1 MSDISSFKPTPH
13 PVIKMPDVKM
23 LVERL
28 GLDKTAEILEL
39 REDKI
44 LAEQLD
50 PYRHGFEPDH
60 WKEADRLIKEKQ
72 ELLVL
77 GGNRAGK
84 TEWMAKRVIQT
95 LINKDKA
102 MVWCLHTTQKSSIQM
117 QQNVVWKYMP
127 PELKN
132 CRKTKVTNIAYS
144 QKNGFSEESFILP
157 NGSQCVF
164 MNYAQKRDVIE
175 GGECDLI
182 WCDELVPM
190 DWIETLRYR
199 IVTRRGKLAITFTPI
214 AGYSQVVKEFVAG
227 CNFKNWLKAD
237 ILDPNNVYVGG
248 VPRGHMPFIA
258 DCHRNN
264 GSVIWFHSQLNPY
277 NPFDE
282 LVKTLDGK
290 NLYEKKI
297 RAYGWADNTV
307 GNQFPRFGDSHIID
321 ESAVPET
328 GTNYMVA
335 DPAGARNWFMLWAR
349 KADDGNLYIY
359 REWPDIS
366 YGEWA
371 LPSEKPDGKEG
382 IAQRNGA
389 GMGIDDYKKL
399 ILKLEENDAEEVM
412 ERYIDPRAGAT
423 QAIGRDG
430 GTSVIE
436 LLDGGDEPMYFAPAA
451 GIAVEQGVAMINDL
465 LAYNMGEPI
474 SPLNQPK
481 LFVTKNCKNLI
492 YCLKEWTGADGD
504 KGSTK
509 DPIDCLRYLVVMQP
523 EFVDTKTIINNKP
536 FSY

>member
-1 MSDISSFKPTPH
+1 
-13 PVIKMPDVKM
+13 MPDIKT
-23 LVERL
+23 LVEKL
-28 GLDKTAEILEL
+28 GVEKTAQILEL

-44 LAEQLD
+44 LAEHLD

-60 WKEADRLIKEKQ
+60 WKKADELLKDKQ
-72 ELLVL
+72 EILVL

-132 CRKTKVTNIAYS
+132 CKKTKVTNIAYS

-190 DWIETLRYR
+190 DWVETLRYR

-214 AGYSQVVKEFVAG
+214 SGYSQVVKEFVAG
-227 CNFKNWLKAD
+227 CTFKEWLPAT
-237 ILDPNNVYVGG
+237 ILDQSITYVGG
-248 VPRGHMPFIA
+248 VPKGNMPFIA
-258 DCHRNN
+258 DSHRSNA
-264 GSVIWFHSQLNPY
+264 SVIWFHSQLNPY

-307 GNQFPRFGDSHIID
+307 GNQFPRFSDSHIINNED
-321 ESAVPET
+321 VPVE
-328 GTNYMVA
+328 GTNYMVV
-335 DPAGARNWFMLWAR
+335 DPAGARNWFMIWAR
-349 KADDGNLYIY
+349 KGNDGNLYVY

-382 IAQRNGA
+382 MAQRNGA
-389 GMGIDDYKKL
+389 GMGIDDYKNL
-399 ILKLEENDAEEVM
+399 ILKLEGEEEIM

-423 QAIGRDG
+423 QAVGRDG
-430 GTSVIE
+430 GTSIIE
-436 LLDGGDEPMYFAPAA
+436 LLDGGDNPMFFSPAA
-451 GIAVEQGVAMINDL
+451 GISIEQGVAMINDL
-465 LAYNMGEPI
+465 IAWNLEEPI

-492 YCLKEWTGADGD
+492 YCIKEWTGADGD
-504 KGSTK
+504 KGATK

-523 EFVDTKTIINNKP
+523 EFIDTKQIPVNKP